1 MKILK
6 LKNGTLYNVLYAE
19 PGEILGHGERTLEI
33 GVLLENEKTPLDIE
47 NAFKNHASRIELG
60 GKGVDESGGEIPFET
75 NQVFEGFSQIR
86 TYTVNRHFVYDI
98 DQTAEVVQIIM
109 QEPDLK
115 TEVQKTNN
123 DIMMALTEVYEMI
136 IGEV

>member
-6 LKNGTLYNVLYAE
+6 LEDGTFYNVLYAE
-19 PGEILGHGERTLEI
+19 LGEILGHGERTLEI
-33 GVLLENEKTPLDIE
+33 GVLLENGKTPLDVE
-47 NAFKNHASRIELG
+47 NAFKDYAARIELG
-60 GKGVDESGGEIPFET
+60 GKGLTDTGEETPFEAS
-75 NQVFEGFSQIR
+75 QVFEGYSQIR
-86 TYTVNRHFVYDI
+86 TYTVNRNFVYDI

-115 TEVQKTNN
+115 TQVQNANN

>member
-33 GVLLENEKTPLDIE
+33 GVFLENGKTPLDIE
-47 NAFKNHASRIELG
+47 EAFKNHAVRIELG
-60 GKGVDESGGEIPFET
+60 GKGMTETGEETPFECH
-75 NQVFEGFSQIR
+75 QVFEGYSQIR

-115 TEVQKTNN
+115 TQMQNKNN

-136 IGEV
+136 NGEV

>member
-1 MKILK
+1 MQILK
-6 LKNGTLYNVLYAE
+6 LSNGTKFKVLYTAS
-19 PGEILGHGERTLEI
+19 GEILGQGEKTLEI
-33 GVLLENEKTPLDIE
+33 GVLLEEKKSPLDIE
-47 NAFKNHASRIELG
+47 NAFKNNSERIEIG
-60 GKGVDESGGEIPFET
+60 DKGANEQGEEISFEIS
-75 NQVFEGFSQIR
+75 QVFEGYSQIR

-109 QEPDLK
+109 REPDLK

>member
-6 LKNGTLYNVLYAE
+6 LEDGTFYNVLYAE
-19 PGEILGHGERTLEI
+19 PGEILGHGEKTLEI

-47 NAFKNHASRIELG
+47 NAFKNHTSRIELG
-60 GKGVDESGGEIPFET
+60 EKGVDEAGEKTPFEA
-75 NQVFEGFSQIR
+75 NQVFEGFSQIK
-86 TYTVNRHFVYDI
+86 TYTVNRNFVYDI

-115 TEVQKTNN
+115 TEVQKTNKLKWFKSLCRN
-123 DIMMALTEVYEMI
+123 QT
-136 IGEV
+136 

>member
-6 LKNGTLYNVLYAE
+6 LEDGTLYNVLYAE
-19 PGEILGHGERTLEI
+19 PGEILGHGEKTLEI
-33 GVLLENEKTPLDIE
+33 GVLIESGTTPLDIE
-47 NAFKNHASRIELG
+47 DAFKNHAARIELG
-60 GKGVDESGGEIPFET
+60 GKGMDEKGVEIPFEAH
-75 NQVFEGFSQIR
+75 QIFEGYSQIK
-86 TYTVNRHFVYDI
+86 TYTVNRNFVYDI

-123 DIMMALTEVYEMI
+123 DIMMALTEVYEMV

>member
-6 LKNGTLYNVLYAE
+6 LEDGTLYNVLYAE

-33 GVLLENEKTPLDIE
+33 GVLIESGTTPLDIE
-47 NAFKNHASRIELG
+47 YAFKNHAARIELG
-60 GKGVDESGGEIPFET
+60 GKGLTETGEETSFEAH
-75 NQVFEGFSQIR
+75 QIFEGYSQIKI
-86 TYTVNRHFVYDI
+86 YTVNRNFVYDI

-123 DIMMALTEVYEMI
+123 DIMMALTEVYEMV

>member
-6 LKNGTLYNVLYAE
+6 LEDGTLYNVLYAE
-19 PGEILGHGERTLEI
+19 LGEILGHGEKTLEI
-33 GVLLENEKTPLDIE
+33 GVLLENGKTPLDIE
-47 NAFKNHASRIELG
+47 DAFKNHVDRIELG
-60 GKGVDESGGEIPFET
+60 GKRVDEAGEEAPFEAH
-75 NQVFEGFSQIR
+75 QIFEGFSQIK
-86 TYTVNRHFVYDI
+86 TYTVNRNFVYDI

>member
-6 LKNGTLYNVLYAE
+6 LEDGTLYNVLYAE

-33 GVLLENEKTPLDIE
+33 GVLIESGTTPLDIE
-47 NAFKNHASRIELG
+47 YAFKNHAARIELG
-60 GKGVDESGGEIPFET
+60 GKGLTETGEETSFEAH
-75 NQVFEGFSQIR
+75 QIFEGYSQIK
-86 TYTVNRHFVYDI
+86 TYTVNRNFVYDI

-123 DIMMALTEVYEMI
+123 DIMMALTEVYEMV

>member
-1 MKILK
+1 
-6 LKNGTLYNVLYAE
+6 
-19 PGEILGHGERTLEI
+19 
-33 GVLLENEKTPLDIE
+33 
-47 NAFKNHASRIELG
+47 
-60 GKGVDESGGEIPFET
+60 
-75 NQVFEGFSQIR
+75 
-86 TYTVNRHFVYDI
+86 
-98 DQTAEVVQIIM
+98 M

>member
-1 MKILK
+1 MKIFK
-6 LKNGTLYNVLYAE
+6 LNDGTRYNVLYAE
-19 PGEILGHGERTLEI
+19 PGEIIGHGERTLEI
-33 GVLLENEKTPLDIE
+33 GILLENEKTPLDIE

-60 GKGVDESGGEIPFET
+60 GKGMTETGEETPFECH
-75 NQVFEGFSQIR
+75 QVFEGYSQIR
-86 TYTVNRHFVYDI
+86 TYTVNRNFIYDI

-123 DIMMALTEVYEMI
+123 DIMMALTEVYEMV

>member
-6 LKNGTLYNVLYAE
+6 LEDGTLYNVLYAE
-19 PGEILGHGERTLEI
+19 PGEILGHGEKTLEI
-33 GVLLENEKTPLDIE
+33 GVLLENGKTPLDIE
-47 NAFKNHASRIELG
+47 DAFKNHADRIELG
-60 GKGVDESGGEIPFET
+60 GKRVDEAGEEAPFEAH
-75 NQVFEGFSQIR
+75 QIFEGFSQIK
-86 TYTVNRHFVYDI
+86 TYTVNRNFVYDI

>member
-6 LKNGTLYNVLYAE
+6 LEDGTLYNVLYAE
-19 PGEILGHGERTLEI
+19 PGEILGHGEKTLEI
-33 GVLLENEKTPLDIE
+33 GVLLENGKTPLDIE
-47 NAFKNHASRIELG
+47 DAFKNHAARIELG
-60 GKGVDESGGEIPFET
+60 GKRVEEAPFEAH
-75 NQVFEGFSQIR
+75 QIFEGYSQIK
-86 TYTVNRHFVYDI
+86 TYTVNRNFVYDI

>member
-6 LKNGTLYNVLYAE
+6 LDDGTLYNVLYAE
-19 PGEILGHGERTLEI
+19 PGEILGHGEKTLEI
-33 GVLLENEKTPLDIE
+33 GVLLEDEKTPLDIE

-60 GKGVDESGGEIPFET
+60 GKGVDEAGEETPFEAS
-75 NQVFEGFSQIR
+75 QVFEGYSQIR
-86 TYTVNRHFVYDI
+86 TYTVNRNFVYDI

>member
-1 MKILK
+1 MQILK
-6 LKNGTLYNVLYAE
+6 LEDGIKFKALYAA
-19 PGEILGHGERTLEI
+19 PGEILRQGEKTLEI
-33 GVLLENEKTPLDIE
+33 GVLLEDKKTPLDIE
-47 NAFKNHASRIELG
+47 NAFKNNSARIELG
-60 GKGVDESGGEIPFET
+60 DKGTDEQGNEVPFVT
-75 NQVFEGFSQIR
+75 NQVFEGYSQIK
-86 TYTVNRHFVYDI
+86 TYTVNRNFVYDI

>member
-33 GVLLENEKTPLDIE
+33 GVFLENGKTPLDIE
-47 NAFKNHASRIELG
+47 EAFKNHADRIELG
-60 GKGVDESGGEIPFET
+60 GKGLTETGEETPFECH
-75 NQVFEGFSQIR
+75 QVFEGYSQIK
-86 TYTVNRHFVYDI
+86 TYTVNRNFVYDI

-115 TEVQKTNN
+115 TQMQNKNN
-123 DIMMALTEVYEMI
+123 DIMMALTEVYEMV

>member
-6 LKNGTLYNVLYAE
+6 LEDGTFYNVLYAE
-19 PGEILGHGERTLEI
+19 LGEILGHGERTLEI
-33 GVLLENEKTPLDIE
+33 GVLLENGMTPLDIE
-47 NAFKNHASRIELG
+47 NAFKNHAARIELG
-60 GKGVDESGGEIPFET
+60 GKGLTETGEETPFECH
-75 NQVFEGFSQIR
+75 QVFEGYSQIKA
-86 TYTVNRHFVYDI
+86 YTVNRNFLHDI

>member
-6 LKNGTLYNVLYAE
+6 LEDGTLYNVLYAE
-19 PGEILGHGERTLEI
+19 PGEILGHGEKTLEI
-33 GVLLENEKTPLDIE
+33 GVLLENGKTPLDIE
-47 NAFKNHASRIELG
+47 NAFKNHAARIELG
-60 GKGVDESGGEIPFET
+60 GKGMDEKGVKIPFEAH
-75 NQVFEGFSQIR
+75 QIFEGYSQIK
-86 TYTVNRHFVYDI
+86 TYTVNRNFIYDI